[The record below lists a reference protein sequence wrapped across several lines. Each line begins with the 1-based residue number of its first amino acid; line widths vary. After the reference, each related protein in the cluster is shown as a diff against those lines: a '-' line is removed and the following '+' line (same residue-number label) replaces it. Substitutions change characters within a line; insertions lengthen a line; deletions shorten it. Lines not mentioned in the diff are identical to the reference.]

1 MEEKTERAVRHETA
15 RGEFMIFPYCG
26 CGWKGWKVRVEVYL
40 KGEPHKS
47 PVMLPEEFASENEAI
62 AAGKNYAEGK

>member
-15 RGEFMIFPYCG
+15 RGEFMIFPFCDG
-26 CGWKGWKVRVEVYL
+26 GGKRWKVRVEAFL

-47 PVMLPEEFASENEAI
+47 PVMLPEDFASENEAI
-62 AAGKNYAEGK
+62 AAGKHYSEGK